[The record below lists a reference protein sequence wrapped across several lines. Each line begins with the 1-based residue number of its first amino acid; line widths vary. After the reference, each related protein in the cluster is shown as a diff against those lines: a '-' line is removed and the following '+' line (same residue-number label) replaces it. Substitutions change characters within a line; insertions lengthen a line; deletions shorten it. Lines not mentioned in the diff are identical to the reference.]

1 MTNHSIFPVSAMGL
15 CSSVGLGL
23 ALGLPRR
30 RVLVLD
36 GDGSILMNLNHFV
49 TMATHPARNLVHLIF
64 DNESYESSGVYPTNT
79 ASKNVSLAEIARGS
93 GIKSSS
99 EVRSLD
105 AFEQAYRATL
115 DKEGPFVIVA
125 KVDVIPGF
133 PRGVPNPEPVMD
145 PIEYAI
151 QFSRYIES
159 SEKIRVR
166 KSPRDVFSGLRW

>member
-1 MTNHSIFPVSAMGL
+1 MGL

-23 ALGLPRR
+23 ALGLRHR

-49 TMATHPARNLVHLIF
+49 TMAVHPAPNFVHLIF

-79 ASKNVSLAEIARGS
+79 SHEKVSLAEIARAS
-93 GIKSSS
+93 GINSSR

-105 AFEQAYRATL
+105 EFEHAFKATFHE
-115 DKEGPFVIVA
+115 EGPFVIVA

-133 PRGVPNPEPVMD
+133 PKGVPNPGPAMD
-145 PIEYAI
+145 PIEFSI
-151 QFSRYIES
+151 QFSRYVEMT
-159 SEKIRVR
+159 ENIRVR
-166 KSPRDVFSGLRW
+166 KSPSDVFAGLRW